1 MMQIYKLST
10 SYVNEILQ
18 HVHSLTEI
26 ANQLKRKMEGVSRI
40 SIDYLQ
46 NWLVINEYG

>member
-26 ANQLKRKMEGVSRI
+26 ANQLKKKMVGALRLSINI
-40 SIDYLQ
+40 SVK
-46 NWLVINEYG
+46 LVGD